1 MKEIIRLFTSMLDD
15 SDDNVRDLVIENLNY
30 AILFIPPD
38 PIIMRADEAMN
49 LKNLLKKLI
58 DIYLE
63 KSTQNAD
70 SETTS
75 KDNIDLLL
83 KSLGSIRPQDI
94 EQIMRES
101 IEVGNKKSPDFL
113 NLCSEIITHCD
124 LIKQFK
130 NFNLS

>member
-1 MKEIIRLFTSMLDD
+1 MKEVIPLFTSMLDD

-38 PIIMRADEAMN
+38 PIIMKADETMN
-49 LKNLLKKLI
+49 LNNLLKKLI

-63 KSTQNAD
+63 KSMQNAD
-70 SETTS
+70 LETTS
-75 KDNIDLLL
+75 IDNIDLLL

-94 EQIMRES
+94 ELIMREL
-101 IEVGNKKSPDFL
+101 IEAGYNKSPDLL

-130 NFNLS
+130 NFNIS